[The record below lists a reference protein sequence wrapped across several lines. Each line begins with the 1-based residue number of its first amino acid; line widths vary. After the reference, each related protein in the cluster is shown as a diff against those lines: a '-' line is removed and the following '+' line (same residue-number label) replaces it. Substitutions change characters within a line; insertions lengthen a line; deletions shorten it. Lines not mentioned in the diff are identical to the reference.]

1 MYTAHTTVDPNSI
14 PVWDLNISNTVWT
27 KSPSLC
33 CAVWRRWQKI
43 KLFVEMANLKEI
55 IPVSVAVSEYVVA
68 VQSTITPAW
77 MGYSALRKKNHLF
90 QEHNKITLL
99 RVRTR
104 TSYFTT
110 TSSTFVELP
119 SATAVCNCSLRHK
132 KCHNVHVSDSWL
144 LYNFESLIINHSKY
158 STYHLKNFLWQ
169 RLLAIPHHAV
179 YKFTRFWSK
188 TDTDSN
194 YIVY

>member
-1 MYTAHTTVDPNSI
+1 MVYQLSYEDPRVESRPIYPVHLYPRYRNQWDIKWSPSVTVFCYKSVSLSLKELNNIKNI
-14 PVWDLNISNTVWT
+14 PV
-27 KSPSLC
+27 
-33 CAVWRRWQKI
+33 
-43 KLFVEMANLKEI
+43 LKHEL
-55 IPVSVAVSEYVVA
+55 
-68 VQSTITPAW
+68 
-77 MGYSALRKKNHLF
+77 LRKKNHLF

-99 RVRTR
+99 RVRPR

-110 TSSTFVELP
+110 TSSTFVELQ
-119 SATAVCNCSLRHK
+119 SATAVCVTK